1 MRNALKIAQI
11 QVFMVE
17 LNAHNVDLTQLMI
30 RFYTEIAHI
39 QYSDIRFN
47 DRLQSAIQT
56 VEWDG
61 VC

>member
-17 LNAHNVDLTQLMI
+17 LNAYSVDLTQLMI
-30 RFYTEIAHI
+30 RFNTEIAHI

-47 DRLQSAIQT
+47 ERLQSAIQT
-56 VEWDG
+56 VEWDR

>member
-11 QVFMVE
+11 QVLMVE
-17 LNAHNVDLTQLMI
+17 LNAHSVDLTQLMI
-30 RFYTEIAHI
+30 RFNTEIAHI